1 MPSSS
6 RLGAKER
13 EPAHGQGSQAARR
26 LEIHG
31 KILGCSLTHS
41 IIPKSSEKLQSKSQ
55 PGFSWALESHAEQAK
70 REQLGQADDEWV
82 RDDPRGWSSC
92 PRNRLTG
99 RVANHPCLPRKEG
112 LPRSWDFQCKH
123 WESSRQTRMS
133 WLPYQMGSSE
143 KTSAHET
150 CKHSSKIMSGGGAVK
165 SWPTF
170 YLSERGLGQLAI
182 KGKGDPE
189 GCTSEGH
196 IGYTTNLKVF

>member
-41 IIPKSSEKLQSKSQ
+41 IIPKSSEKLQSKRQ

-150 CKHSSKIMSGGGAVK
+150 CKHSSKISLTCQVGEQLKAGL
-165 SWPTF
+165 
-170 YLSERGLGQLAI
+170 LSISQ
-182 KGKGDPE
+182 KGDQA
-189 GCTSEGH
+189 SWL
-196 IGYTTNLKVF
+196 LKGRVTLKAAHLKDIQDILLI